1 MKVKRSL
8 LKLLSPDV
16 PAGLKLKA
24 ASVDQSVVGQ
34 MEPDDIVTV
43 LFVLCYDKD
52 AAVSAAAAK
61 SLQDYPVAQKVMAME
76 ERLEPAVIKR
86 LIEMHP
92 DNDAVLIMAVLNQ
105 GIDEKTLLRL
115 AETGPEEVA
124 NILAEDVDL
133 LCRMPAL
140 IEALVKNPVVQR
152 TMKATLNAL
161 KASST
166 APAGLSAPVPA
177 PASVPVPKDLMDEK
191 STVRPDEQNMYRM
204 ILDMKMGQKL
214 KLALTG
220 NKSAR
225 EILVKDSN
233 RLVSSAVLKNPRVTE
248 DEVLRVANSKGA
260 SEDLLR
266 NIGRNKEWLKNY
278 NVRLGMIANPKTPLT
293 ISMKLLDTLND
304 KDLAKVAKSKNIA
317 SVLASSARRK
327 VEAKGKR

>member
-8 LKLLSPDV
+8 LKFLSNDAPADLKLMA
-16 PAGLKLKA
+16 AGLDPEVA
-24 ASVDQSVVGQ
+24 GR
-34 MEPDDIVTV
+34 MEPDDVVTV
-43 LFVLCYDKD
+43 LFVLGYDAD
-52 AAVSAAAAK
+52 EAVSRAAVK
-61 SLQDYPVAQKVMAME
+61 SLQDHPVSQKVMAME
-76 ERLEPAVIKR
+76 QRLEPAVIKR

-92 DNDAVLIMAVLNQ
+92 DNDAILIMAVLNT

-124 NILAEDVDL
+124 NVLAEDIDL
-133 LCRMPAL
+133 LSRMPAL
-140 IEALVKNPVVQR
+140 VEALVKNPVVQR
-152 TMKATLNAL
+152 TMKASLRAM
-161 KASST
+161 ASSS
-166 APAGLSAPVPA
+166 PQAGQSAPMPA
-177 PASVPVPKDLMDEK
+177 PAPVPKDLMDEK
-191 STVRPDEQNMYRM
+191 SLVRPDEQNMYRM
-204 ILDMKMGQKL
+204 ILDMKMAQKL

-260 SEDLLR
+260 SEELLR

-293 ISMKLLDTLND
+293 ISMKLLDTLNE
-304 KDLAKVAKSKNIA
+304 KDLAKIAKSKNIA

-327 VEAKGKR
+327 VEAKEKK

>member
-8 LKLLSPDV
+8 LKFLSSDA
-16 PAGLKLKA
+16 PAGLRLKA
-24 ASVDQSVVGQ
+24 ASLDPAVVGQ

-43 LFVLCYDKD
+43 LFVLCYDAD
-52 AAVSAAAAK
+52 GEVSRAAAR
-61 SLQDYPVAQKVMAME
+61 SLQDYSVAHKVMAME
-76 ERLEPAVIKR
+76 QRLDPSVIKR

-92 DNDAVLIMAVLNQ
+92 DNDAILIMAVLNQ

-124 NILAEDVDL
+124 NVLAEDDDL
-133 LCRMPAL
+133 LGRMPAL
-140 IEALVKNPVVQR
+140 IDALVKNPVVQK
-152 TMKATLNAL
+152 TMKASLNAL
-161 KASST
+161 KASSP
-166 APAGLSAPVPA
+166 APGAQPAPVPV
-177 PASVPVPKDLMDEK
+177 PAPVPKDLIDEK
-191 STVRPDEQNMYRM
+191 SMARPDEQNMYRM
-204 ILDMKMGQKL
+204 ILEMKMGQKL

-248 DEVLRVANSKGA
+248 DEVLKVANSKGA

-293 ISMKLLDTLND
+293 ISMKLLDTLNE

-317 SVLASSARRK
+317 SVLASTARRK
-327 VEAKGKR
+327 VEAKEKK

>member
-8 LKLLSPDV
+8 LKFFSPDA
-16 PAGLKLKA
+16 PAGLRLKA
-24 ASVDQSVVGQ
+24 ASLDPATVGQ

-43 LFVLCYDKD
+43 LFVLCYDSD
-52 AAVSAAAAK
+52 GEVSRAAAR
-61 SLQDYPVAQKVMAME
+61 SLQDYPVAHKVVAME
-76 ERLEPAVIKR
+76 KRLDPSVIKR

-124 NILAEDVDL
+124 NVLAEDDDL
-133 LCRMPAL
+133 LGRMPAL
-140 IEALVKNPVVQR
+140 IDALVKNPVVQK
-152 TMKATLNAL
+152 TMKASLNAL
-161 KASST
+161 KASS
-166 APAGLSAPVPA
+166 PVPGAQLA
-177 PASVPVPKDLMDEK
+177 PVPVPKELIDEK
-191 STVRPDEQNMYRM
+191 ALARPDEQNMYRM

-248 DEVLRVANSKGA
+248 DEVLKVANSKGA

-293 ISMKLLDTLND
+293 ISMKLLDTLNE

-317 SVLASSARRK
+317 SVLASTARRK
-327 VEAKGKR
+327 VEAKEKK

>member
-8 LKLLSPDV
+8 LKFFSPDA
-16 PAGLKLKA
+16 PAGPRLKA
-24 ASVDQSVVGQ
+24 ASLDPAIVGQ

-43 LFVLCYDKD
+43 LFVLSYDTD
-52 AAVSAAAAK
+52 GDVSRAAAR
-61 SLQDYPVAQKVMAME
+61 SLQDYPVAHKVMAME
-76 ERLEPAVIKR
+76 KRLEPSVIKR

-92 DNDAVLIMAVLNQ
+92 DNDAILIMAVLNQ
-105 GIDEKTLLRL
+105 GVDEKTLLRL

-124 NILAEDVDL
+124 NVLAEDDNL
-133 LCRMPAL
+133 LGRMPTL
-140 IEALVKNPVVQR
+140 IDALVKNPVVQK
-152 TMKATLNAL
+152 TMKASLNAF

-166 APAGLSAPVPA
+166 LSAQSTPVPA
-177 PASVPVPKDLMDEK
+177 PAPVPKDLIDEK
-191 STVRPDEQNMYRM
+191 TLARPDEQNMYRM

-248 DEVLRVANSKGA
+248 DEVLKVANSKGA

-278 NVRLGMIANPKTPLT
+278 NVRLGMLTNPKTPLT
-293 ISMKLLDTLND
+293 ISMKLLDALNE
-304 KDLAKVAKSKNIA
+304 KDLAKIAKSKNIA
-317 SVLASSARRK
+317 SVLASTARRK
-327 VEAKGKR
+327 VEAKEKK